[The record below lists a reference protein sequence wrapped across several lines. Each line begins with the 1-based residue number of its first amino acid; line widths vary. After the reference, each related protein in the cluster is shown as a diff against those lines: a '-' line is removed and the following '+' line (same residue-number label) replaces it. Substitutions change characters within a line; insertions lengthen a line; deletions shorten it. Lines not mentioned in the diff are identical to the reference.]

1 MFLFHLMLMQVME
14 SHMHRKRGCVD
25 IDTDD
30 VSATS
35 RKERKEI
42 LLEVGENVL
51 DVPRKEEHH
60 PLTRQQ
66 LIELLTPPYDSVP
79 LVEPPA
85 QVNESKCRLIEP
97 VRKESLCSVREQH
110 CCKYCCIKCFDTEQQ
125 LTCHVLYCSLKSAWS
140 DDYPSKPLRKE
151 RVRW

>member
-1 MFLFHLMLMQVME
+1 MLMQVME
-14 SHMHRKRGCVD
+14 SHMHRKQGCVD
-25 IDTDD
+25 IDTAD

-60 PLTRQQ
+60 PLTCQQ

-110 CCKYCCIKCFDTEQQ
+110 RCKYCCMKCFDMEQQ
-125 LTCHVLYCSLKSAWS
+125 LMRHVLYCSLKAAWS
-140 DDYPSKPLRKE
+140 NDYPSKPLRKE

>member
-14 SHMHRKRGCVD
+14 SHMHRKRECVD

-35 RKERKEI
+35 RKERKEM

-51 DVPRKEEHH
+51 DLPRKEEHL

-85 QVNESKCRLIEP
+85 QVNESKSRLIEP
-97 VRKESLCSVREQH
+97 LCNESLCSVREQH
-110 CCKYCCIKCFDTEQQ
+110 RCKYCCIKCFDTEQQ
-125 LTCHVLYCSLKSAWS
+125 LTRHVLYCSLKAAWS
-140 DDYPSKPLRKE
+140 DDYPSKPVRKD

>member
-1 MFLFHLMLMQVME
+1 MLMQVME
-14 SHMHRKRGCVD
+14 SHMHRKWGCVD
-25 IDTDD
+25 IDMDN

-35 RKERKEI
+35 RKEI

-85 QVNESKCRLIEP
+85 QVNESKSRLIEP

-110 CCKYCCIKCFDTEQQ
+110 HCKYCCMKCFDTEQQ
-125 LTCHVLYCSLKSAWS
+125 LTCHVLYCSLKAAWS
-140 DDYPSKPLRKE
+140 DDYPSKPLRKDW
-151 RVRW
+151 VRW

>member
-1 MFLFHLMLMQVME
+1 MLMQVME

-35 RKERKEI
+35 RKERKEM

-51 DVPRKEEHH
+51 DLPRKEEHH
-60 PLTRQQ
+60 PLTHQQ
-66 LIELLTPPYDSVP
+66 LIELFTPPYDSVP

>member
-14 SHMHRKRGCVD
+14 SHMHRKRECVD

-35 RKERKEI
+35 RKERKEM

-51 DVPRKEEHH
+51 DLPRKEEHL

-85 QVNESKCRLIEP
+85 QVNESKSRLIEP
-97 VRKESLCSVREQH
+97 LCNESLCSVREQH
-110 CCKYCCIKCFDTEQQ
+110 RCKYCCIKCFDTEQQ
-125 LTCHVLYCSLKSAWS
+125 LTRHVLYCSLKAAWS
-140 DDYPSKPLRKE
+140 DDYPSKPLRKD

>member
-1 MFLFHLMLMQVME
+1 MLMQVME
-14 SHMHRKRGCVD
+14 SHMHRKRECVD

-35 RKERKEI
+35 RKERKEM

-51 DVPRKEEHH
+51 DLPRKEEHL

-66 LIELLTPPYDSVP
+66 LIELFTPPYDRLP

-85 QVNESKCRLIEP
+85 QVNESKSRLIEP
-97 VRKESLCSVREQH
+97 VRKESLSASSNKQEGDQRWT
-110 CCKYCCIKCFDTEQQ
+110 YQ
-125 LTCHVLYCSLKSAWS
+125 LSCRH
-140 DDYPSKPLRKE
+140 YPSVSWLALRCNAVALE
-151 RVRW
+151 ANAE

>member
-1 MFLFHLMLMQVME
+1 MLMQVME
-14 SHMHRKRGCVD
+14 SHMHRKWGCVD
-25 IDTDD
+25 IDMDN
-30 VSATS
+30 VLATS
-35 RKERKEI
+35 RKEI

-60 PLTRQQ
+60 PLMRQQ

-85 QVNESKCRLIEP
+85 QVNESKSRLIEP
-97 VRKESLCSVREQH
+97 VCKESLCSVREQH
-110 CCKYCCIKCFDTEQQ
+110 HCKYCCMKCFDTEQQ
-125 LTCHVLYCSLKSAWS
+125 LTCHVLYCSLKAAWS
-140 DDYPSKPLRKE
+140 NDYPSKPLRKD